1 LLLVH
6 TPGDNYYRY
15 DHHGAAVRRRT
26 GHKGELL
33 NRVWPGI
40 VEKRSL
46 EAIGKLAASLNN
58 FVGAGEQQLR

>member
-1 LLLVH
+1 MKHARLRPP
-6 TPGDNYYRY
+6 TGP
-15 DHHGAAVRRRT
+15 AAVRRRT

>member
-1 LLLVH
+1 
-6 TPGDNYYRY
+6 
-15 DHHGAAVRRRT
+15 
-26 GHKGELL
+26 
-33 NRVWPGI
+33 VWPGI